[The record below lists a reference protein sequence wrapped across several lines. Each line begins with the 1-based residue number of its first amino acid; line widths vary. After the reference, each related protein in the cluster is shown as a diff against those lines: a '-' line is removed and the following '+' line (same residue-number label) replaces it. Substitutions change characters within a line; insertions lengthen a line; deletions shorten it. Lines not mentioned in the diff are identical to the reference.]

1 MASLKLFWQCM
12 FAPRLIKIYG
22 ERSPEGV
29 YRGNYQANNLERWG
43 DQVIHSLYVLM
54 NVGLYTS
61 PLLATILYR
70 RGHLLVDSLLTM
82 AKVLTGLGLT
92 LAAAYCFRAFGRAN
106 NTAYL
111 EFQAALNAAIR
122 SLNKDTKKVLSK
134 YDFDFTGM
142 PVDFKW
148 NENEG
153 DGSKQRLFVRKPAS
167 RRSPIDQFISLPCQ
181 IAAYL
186 AAHTFGIR
194 MVFPGSI
201 SLLGYIMGPV
211 LLEGRIKLVREHS
224 GVRYKLQAR
233 DGNEVDSFFVDQR
246 KRNVKGDM
254 LVICSEGNA
263 GFYELGI
270 MVTPLEAGYSVLG
283 WNHPGFGGS
292 TGMPYPDQELNAMD
306 VVMQFAIHG
315 LNFPIENI
323 ILFGWSIGG
332 YSTSWAAMNYPD
344 VNLVVIDASFDDILP
359 LALPRMPSSLEPL
372 VRRTIRDYINLNVAE
387 QLIKYP
393 GPVQLIRRTDD
404 EIICTEEMNLST
416 NRGNDLL
423 VKLLKYRYPLLMTA
437 DVMRVVNEWLAADIN
452 GQSSLWQ
459 QYRVSDEKKRVMKY
473 FSEHAGLFPLRIGDE
488 LDTHSKIQ
496 MVLYLCRKYMLD
508 LRSSHCTPL
517 PASMF
522 ATPLEGMEE
531 PQSAQFFD

>member
-1 MASLKLFWQCM
+1 ML
-12 FAPRLIKIYG
+12 APRLIKIYSD
-22 ERSPEGV
+22 RTSQSV
-29 YRGNYQANNLERWG
+29 YQSNNLERWG
-43 DQVIHSLYVLM
+43 DQVIHSLYILM

-70 RGHLLVDSLLTM
+70 RGYLIVDSLITM

-92 LAAAYCFRAFGRAN
+92 LAAAYCLRGFGRAN
-106 NTAYL
+106 NVAYL
-111 EFQAALNAAIR
+111 EFQAALNAAAR
-122 SLNKDTKKVLSK
+122 NLTKDTKKALSK
-134 YDFDFTGM
+134 YDFEFSGM

-148 NENEG
+148 NDSESDE
-153 DGSKQRLFVRKPAS
+153 SKQRLFVRKPSS
-167 RRSPIDQFISLPCQ
+167 RRSPVDQFISLPCQ
-181 IAAYL
+181 IVAYL

-194 MVFPGSI
+194 MVYPGSI
-201 SLLGYIMGPV
+201 SLLGYIMSPV
-211 LLEGRIKLVREHS
+211 LLEGRVKLVEENG
-224 GVRYKLQAR
+224 GVRHKLQTR
-233 DGNEVDSFFVDQR
+233 DGNDIDSFFVDR
-246 KRNVKGDM
+246 RNRTHKGEM

-306 VVMQFAIHG
+306 VVMQFAIYG
-315 LNFPIENI
+315 LNFPVENI

-344 VNLVVIDASFDDILP
+344 VNLVVLDASFDDILP
-359 LALPRMPSSLEPL
+359 LAIPRMPSSLEPI
-372 VRRTIRDYINLNVAE
+372 VRRTIRDYINLNIAE

-393 GPVQLIRRTDD
+393 GQVMLIRRTDD

-423 VKLLKYRYPLLMTA
+423 VKLLKYRYPMLMTA

-452 GQSSLWQ
+452 GQNSLWQ
-459 QYRVSDEKKRVMKY
+459 HHRVTEDKKRLMEL
-473 FSEHAGLFPLRIGDE
+473 FSQNSGLFPLHIGDN
-488 LDTHSKIQ
+488 LDTNTKIQ
-496 MVLYLCRKYMLD
+496 LVLYLCKKYMLD

-522 ATPLEGMEE
+522 HSPSELVDE
-531 PQSAQFFD
+531 PQSTK